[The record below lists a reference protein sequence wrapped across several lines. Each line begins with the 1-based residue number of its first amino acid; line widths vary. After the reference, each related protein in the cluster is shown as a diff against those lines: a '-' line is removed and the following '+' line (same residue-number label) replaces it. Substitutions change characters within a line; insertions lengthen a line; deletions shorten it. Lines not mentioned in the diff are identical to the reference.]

1 MLETIRLCRTKGN
14 EIVTEAIPVF
24 KEHPQVITWCG
35 KFFIKLRV
43 RPPVPWGVVPD
54 DETMVTTY
62 IEVHA
67 YDIPEPEA
75 TARAMGSKH
84 SYLPAKQ

>member
-1 MLETIRLCRTKGN
+1 MPETIRLCRTKGN

-43 RPPVPWGVVPD
+43 RPAHPWGKPI
-54 DETMVTTY
+54 EAEENVTTY